1 MNAVSS
7 KLAPGAVY
15 HLPDRIPDVMIL
27 RTLLTVGAVA
37 VTIPLHAQTL
47 AEPMISNDVIATMV
61 QHEVAP
67 GDTLDAILS
76 HAGIG
81 ASIRNEAALAISD
94 VFDLSTLSPGQILRW
109 SVAADDP
116 SRLNRLSLLSLDGT
130 DIVLDFSKPLAA
142 SLVKTEIVLRDR
154 REYLVLEGS
163 LYDALAAHDAP
174 ESFAVEVAAL
184 LAGQID
190 FRRDLKGGEGL
201 ALIWQENVLTDGM
214 VIGEP
219 QLAYVRFEFGDDIY
233 EVVAGSVE
241 QPFSLFRNG
250 APVQQTARPVAGAR
264 LSSVFGKRRH
274 PVLGAQRMHTG
285 VDYAAPTGTPV
296 TVTGAGH
303 VVFAG
308 SMRGYGRTIDVD
320 HGGGV
325 ITRYAHLS
333 RFADGISSGVAL
345 NAGARIGDVGA
356 TGLVSGPNLHYE
368 VRVDG
373 EPTDPIKKT
382 LTPETLTARPADRV
396 ILTAARLTT
405 GYYLRT
411 NPDAQS

>member
-1 MNAVSS
+1 
-7 KLAPGAVY
+7 
-15 HLPDRIPDVMIL
+15 MIL
-27 RTLLTVGAVA
+27 RALLTAGAVA
-37 VTIPLHAQTL
+37 VTTPLHAETP
-47 AEPMISNDVIATMV
+47 AATMIRNDAIGTMV
-61 QHEVAP
+61 QHEVSP

-81 ASIRNEAALAISD
+81 ASIRAEAALAISD

-109 SVAADDP
+109 IVSADDP
-116 SRLNRLSLLSLDGT
+116 SRLDRLSLLSPDGT

-142 SLVKTEIVLRDR
+142 SLIKSEILLRDR
-154 REYLVLEGS
+154 RETMVLDGS
-163 LYDALAAHDAP
+163 LYDALAARDAP
-174 ESFAVEVAAL
+174 ESFAVELAAL

-190 FRRDLKGGEGL
+190 FRRDLKGGERL
-201 ALIWQENVLTDGM
+201 ALIWQENVLPDGTVM
-214 VIGEP
+214 GEP
-219 QLAYVRFEFGDDIY
+219 QLAYARLEFGEDIY

-250 APVQQTARPVAGAR
+250 ASVQQTARPVAGAR

-285 VDYAAPTGTPV
+285 VDYAARTGTPV
-296 TVTGAGH
+296 TVTGAGT
-303 VVFAG
+303 VIFAG

-325 ITRYAHLS
+325 VTRYAHLS
-333 RFADGISSGVAL
+333 RFADAIVSGAVL
-345 NAGARIGDVGA
+345 NAGAMIGEVGA

-373 EPTDPIKKT
+373 QPTDPIKKT
-382 LTPETLTARPADRV
+382 LTSQAVPARPTDRV
-396 ILTAARLTT
+396 MLTAARLTT
-405 GYYLRT
+405 GYFLRALS
-411 NPDAQS
+411 DEQS

>member
-1 MNAVSS
+1 
-7 KLAPGAVY
+7 
-15 HLPDRIPDVMIL
+15 MIL

-37 VTIPLHAQTL
+37 VTMPLHAETP
-47 AEPMISNDVIATMV
+47 AEPVTGIDVIAAMM

-67 GDTLDAILS
+67 GDSLDAILS

-81 ASIRNEAALAISD
+81 ASVRNEAALAISD

-109 SVAADDP
+109 IVSADDP
-116 SRLNRLSLLSLDGT
+116 SRLDRLSLLSPDGT

-142 SLVKTEIVLRDR
+142 SLIKTEILLRDR
-154 REYLVLEGS
+154 REILVLDGS
-163 LYDALAAHDAP
+163 LYDALAARDAP
-174 ESFAVEVAAL
+174 ESFAVELAAL
-184 LAGQID
+184 MAGQID
-190 FRRDLKGGEGL
+190 FRRDLKGGERL
-201 ALIWQENVLTDGM
+201 ALIWQENVLPDGTVM
-214 VIGEP
+214 GEP
-219 QLAYVRFEFGDDIY
+219 QLAYARLEFGDGVY

-250 APVQQTARPVAGAR
+250 APVQQTARPVVGAR

-285 VDYAAPTGTPV
+285 VDYAAPIGTPV
-296 TVTGAGH
+296 SVTGAGK
-303 VVFAG
+303 VIFAG

-325 ITRYAHLS
+325 VTRYAHLS
-333 RFADGISSGVAL
+333 RFADGIAPGVAL
-345 NAGARIGDVGA
+345 SAGTRIADVGA

-373 EPTDPIKKT
+373 EPTDPIQKT
-382 LTPETLTARPADRV
+382 LTSGAATAGPTDRV
-396 ILTAARLTT
+396 ILAAARLTT

-411 NPDAQS
+411 NPDARS